1 MIRVSKQSTP
11 IPKGAH
17 APPRGVASDD
27 GCRGFKTLSTMFLAS
42 RLEISS
48 HAAFAEG
55 SNSGMIGITA
65 ARYST
70 ILHMLSSIKQ
80 QVRVTNFTWSLSPR
94 EKAGSNGAK
103 AGDSTYNT
111 TNADCQFFYEI
122 DSVGNRLGS
131 YHVEGEERFEIFVAH
146 TNTEG
151 CLATRSGLL
160 HVLLDVPSLIR
171 CLYKRLQLGVSISTN
186 LYMLAT
192 IEQRVCLTDP
202 LCR

>member
-1 MIRVSKQSTP
+1 
-11 IPKGAH
+11 
-17 APPRGVASDD
+17 
-27 GCRGFKTLSTMFLAS
+27 MFLAS

-70 ILHMLSSIKQ
+70 ILHMLSPIKQ
-80 QVRVTNFTWSLSPR
+80 QVRVTNFSWSLSPR
-94 EKAGSNGAK
+94 ENAGSNGAK

-111 TNADCQFFYEI
+111 TNADCQFLHEI
-122 DSVGNRLGS
+122 DGVGNRLGS
-131 YHVEGEERFEIFVAH
+131 YHDEGEERFEIFVAH

-151 CLATRSGLL
+151 CLATRGGLL

-171 CLYKRLQLGVSISTN
+171 CLYQRLQLGVSISTN
-186 LYMLAT
+186 LCMLST
-192 IEQRVCLTDP
+192 IKPQVRLSS
-202 LCR
+202 LLSR